1 MIHWDNSFQ
10 PGMSYVMLGRTQQ
23 LDDIYIIESKDK
35 FSSEGIRVDEKALE
49 ESNIIDENF
58 NGMKASEDETFYNN
72 FSIAYLN
79 VLGLLPHL
87 EDVKTDPFLEK
98 FDVLS
103 FGETSLNPDNLVEMS
118 GYYGCQINSGKGKGL
133 ATYVKDEHA
142 VRFKTFSDEKFS
154 ATLIDSN
161 YLMVLFVYI
170 SKGVNW
176 EKFIK
181 VLDTIIN
188 DNTRP
193 MAIMGDMN
201 FDPNDDSPPFKQY
214 MLQRNFGQ
222 LVKFSTHDCGR
233 LLDHV
238 YVNDLLLMKN
248 PSCSQR
254 SIFYSDHDI
263 ITLHVCKD

>member
-103 FGETSLNPDNLVEMS
+103 FGETSLNPDNSVEMS
-118 GYYGCQINSGKGKGL
+118 GYYGCQIN
-133 ATYVKDEHA
+133 
-142 VRFKTFSDEKFS
+142 
-154 ATLIDSN
+154 
-161 YLMVLFVYI
+161 
-170 SKGVNW
+170 
-176 EKFIK
+176 
-181 VLDTIIN
+181 
-188 DNTRP
+188 
-193 MAIMGDMN
+193 
-201 FDPNDDSPPFKQY
+201 
-214 MLQRNFGQ
+214 
-222 LVKFSTHDCGR
+222 
-233 LLDHV
+233 
-238 YVNDLLLMKN
+238 
-248 PSCSQR
+248 
-254 SIFYSDHDI
+254 
-263 ITLHVCKD
+263 